1 MLNHITLMGRLVANP
16 ELRTTNSGIKVA
28 AMRIAVDRDYS
39 KEKETDFF
47 DIVAWRGTAEFVCRY
62 FTKGKPILV
71 DGSLRTRKWT
81 DKEGNNRI
89 AFEIHAENVYFA
101 GGEKTNNSS
110 EPVLTGI
117 DDSDGELP
125 WADDD
130 LPL

>member
-110 EPVLTGI
+110 EPVLTDI

>member
-16 ELRTTNSGIKVA
+16 ELRTTNSGIKVTS
-28 AMRIAVDRDYS
+28 MRIAVDRDYS

-110 EPVLTGI
+110 EPVLTDI

>member
-101 GGEKTNNSS
+101 GGEKTNNS
-110 EPVLTGI
+110 EPVLSDI